1 MIENLKITKIF
12 DNETI
17 THLEE
22 FNATVLNEK
31 YDIKFFLK
39 RDLNENIPEIGWY
52 SSSFKNQIN
61 LWKDFIKK
69 DSIAID
75 IGAFDGDTSIPMGVL
90 VGKSGKVLSFEP
102 GLQFSYTFNLN
113 CELNKNLN
121 INPYNLALMEK
132 DGIYEFL
139 YSPEYE
145 NGGFK
150 DKTSIVGNYTR
161 SKFVRGIN
169 FIKYFENKINFKDI
183 SFIKIDTEGHD
194 MKVVNSLLPIIDFLR
209 PPIQIEWFPTTD
221 IDISNF
227 VKNFNYK
234 VMDCATGLIYNNL
247 PPQWTDDLILLPE

>member
-90 VGKSGKVLSFEP
+90 VGKSDR
-102 GLQFSYTFNLN
+102 Y
-113 CELNKNLN
+113 
-121 INPYNLALMEK
+121 
-132 DGIYEFL
+132 
-139 YSPEYE
+139 
-145 NGGFK
+145 
-150 DKTSIVGNYTR
+150 
-161 SKFVRGIN
+161 
-169 FIKYFENKINFKDI
+169 
-183 SFIKIDTEGHD
+183 
-194 MKVVNSLLPIIDFLR
+194 
-209 PPIQIEWFPTTD
+209 
-221 IDISNF
+221 
-227 VKNFNYK
+227 
-234 VMDCATGLIYNNL
+234 
-247 PPQWTDDLILLPE
+247 